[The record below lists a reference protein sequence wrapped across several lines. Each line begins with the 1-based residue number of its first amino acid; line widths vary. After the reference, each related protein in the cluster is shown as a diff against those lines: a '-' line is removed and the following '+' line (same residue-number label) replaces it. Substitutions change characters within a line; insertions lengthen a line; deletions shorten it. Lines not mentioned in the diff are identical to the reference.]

1 MDFVWVL
8 VWVPGLLCLS
18 EVMLGVKR
26 LSGFGSFGL
35 VGLLV
40 FVFLRSGVEGLGV
53 KGSRARS

>member
-1 MDFVWVL
+1 M
-8 VWVPGLLCLS
+8 S
-18 EVMLGVKR
+18 EVMFGVKR